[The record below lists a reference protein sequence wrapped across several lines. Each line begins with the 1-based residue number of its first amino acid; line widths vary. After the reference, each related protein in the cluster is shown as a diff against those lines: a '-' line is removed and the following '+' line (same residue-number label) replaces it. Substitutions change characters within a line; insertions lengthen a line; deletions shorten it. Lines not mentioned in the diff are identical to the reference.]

1 MKFSLADCKKIP
13 GSKAYF
19 TGYHFKIRN
28 KKFLKLGFIDLKY
41 NLRDKVELPADSYN
55 KQVSSNIEEN
65 YNHPGLVANWIPD
78 SAK

>member
-1 MKFSLADCKKIP
+1 MFNLLLQLA
-13 GSKAYF
+13 
-19 TGYHFKIRN
+19 
-28 KKFLKLGFIDLKY
+28 IDLKY